1 MEVAGPVDPLTGTCA
16 ARFGLY
22 LHFPYCVARCPYC
35 DFAVAVV
42 REVPEERYARAVLA
56 ELDAR
61 LAATPALRTRPL
73 ESLFLGGGTP
83 SLWHPRWVAHVLE
96 GVAARMHVA
105 PNAEVSLE
113 ANPGLAEAGRFADYR
128 AAGVNRLSLGVQS
141 FQDPTLQALGR
152 EHTGP
157 QAVAAFDMA
166 RRARFDVVSMDFI
179 YGVHGQS
186 RAQVEADARQAV
198 ALAPEHLSTY
208 ALTVERE
215 VLAVATP
222 LSRQLDAGTLAL
234 PPDEAVVDMA
244 QALRDVYAAGG
255 LVRYEISNHAR
266 PGLGSR
272 HNALYWTGGEYLAL
286 GVGAT
291 GMLLTSAPGEVP
303 RGSRYVNPRGSGA
316 YLRAVEEGRAL
327 EMAEREALGPEELF
341 EERLSMGLRLRSGVD
356 WEAVCTR
363 YGQSP
368 EPRRAEVA
376 RLVRHGLARLDG
388 PRLVL
393 TDAGADVHSAICAR
407 LL

>member
-1 MEVAGPVDPLTGTCA
+1 MEFAGPIDPLTGTPA

-22 LHFPYCVARCPYC
+22 VHFPYCLSKCPYC

-42 REVPEERYARAVLA
+42 REVPEERYARAILA
-56 ELDAR
+56 ELDLR
-61 LAATPALRTRPL
+61 LAAEPGLRERPL

-83 SLWHPRWVAHVLE
+83 SLWHPRHVARVLE
-96 GVAARMHVA
+96 GLSARLKLV
-105 PNAEVSLE
+105 PGAEVSLE
-113 ANPGLAEAGRFADYR
+113 ANPSVADAERFAGYR

-141 FQDPTLQALGR
+141 FQDETLRALGR

-157 QAVAAFDMA
+157 EAVRAFELA
-166 RRARFDVVSMDFI
+166 RRAGFPVVSMDFI
-179 YGVHGQS
+179 YGVHGQR

-198 ALAPEHLSTY
+198 ALEPEHLSTY

-222 LSRQLDAGTLAL
+222 LSRQLEEGALVL
-234 PPDEAVVDMA
+234 PPDEEVVEMA
-244 QALRDVYAAGG
+244 QALREVYAAHG
-255 LVRYEISNHAR
+255 LARYEISNHAR
-266 PGLGSR
+266 PGYGSR

-291 GMLLTSAPGEVP
+291 GMLRSPSARPE
-303 RGSRYVNPRGSGA
+303 GSRYVNLRGSEA
-316 YLRAVEEGRAL
+316 YMRAVEEGTL
-327 EMAEREALGPEELF
+327 PESSREALGPEELF
-341 EERLSMGLRLRSGVD
+341 EERLAMGLRLRSGVD
-356 WEAVCTR
+356 WEAVCVR
-363 YGQSP
+363 HGQDP

-376 RLVRHGLARLDG
+376 RLVKHGLARLEG

-407 LL
+407 LM

>member
-1 MEVAGPVDPLTGTCA
+1 MQVAGPIDSLTGTPA
-16 ARFGLY
+16 SRFGLY
-22 LHFPYCVARCPYC
+22 VHFPYCVSKCPYC

-42 REVPEERYARAVLA
+42 REVPEERYARAVLQ

-61 LAATPALRTRPL
+61 LAAQPSLRERTL
-73 ESLFLGGGTP
+73 ESIFLGGGTP
-83 SLWHPRWVAHVLE
+83 SLWHPRWVARVLE
-96 GVAARMHVA
+96 GVAARLRVA
-105 PNAEVSLE
+105 PGAEVSLE
-113 ANPGLAEAGRFADYR
+113 ANPSLADAERFAGYR

-141 FQDPTLQALGR
+141 FQAETLRALGR
-152 EHTGP
+152 DHSGA
-157 QAVAAFDMA
+157 QAVAAFEKGRSA
-166 RRARFDVVSMDFI
+166 GFDVVSMDFI
-179 YGVHGQS
+179 YGVHGQTL
-186 RAQVEADARQAV
+186 AQVEADARQAV

-222 LSRQLDAGTLAL
+222 LSRQLDSGELAL
-234 PPDEAVVDMA
+234 PPDETVVDMA
-244 QALRDVYAAGG
+244 QAVRDVYARGG
-255 LVRYEISNHAR
+255 LSRYEISNHAR
-266 PGLGSR
+266 PGFGSR

-291 GMLLTSAPGEVP
+291 GMLLSSAPGALP
-303 RGSRYVNPRGSGA
+303 QGSRYVNLRGSGA
-316 YLRAVEEGRAL
+316 YLRAVEEGGQVEAS
-327 EMAEREALGPEELF
+327 REELSPVELF

-363 YGQSP
+363 HGQSP

-388 PRLVL
+388 ARLVL
-393 TDAGADVHSAICAR
+393 TDAGADVHSAVCAR